1 MYSEGTHRMTVK
13 KLAPAILYR
22 LLARNLA
29 LDRVG
34 DDILKKIQDHGID
47 SYYDHLSKEGKIFY
61 HGRVGKRY
69 MNYRHDRKAL
79 EQYRQ
84 LAKLQGWN
92 FTMSFN
98 LLILKLRLLFGGNG

>member
-1 MYSEGTHRMTVK
+1 MK
-13 KLAPAILYR
+13 KPVLAILYR
-22 LLARNLA
+22 MLGRNLA

-34 DDILKKIQDHGID
+34 NDILKKIQDQGID
-47 SYYDHLSKEGKIFY
+47 SYYDHLSKEDKIFY

-84 LAKLQGWN
+84 LVKLQGWN
-92 FTMSFN
+92 FTMGFN